1 VPAELNA
8 ASRKRQ
14 TGGHYSPSLRAGDF
28 VFVAGQTP
36 RDAERRIVGTTIEEQ
51 TAATIENLRAVLAD
65 VGARLEQVVQATV
78 HLADLR
84 DAPRFDATYAAYFP
98 DNPPVRTTVG
108 SVLNGVLVEID
119 VIAYVG
125 TSAPRDSGA

>member
-1 VPAELNA
+1 MPDAPNIT
-8 ASRKRQ
+8 SRKRQ

-36 RDAERRIVGTTIEEQ
+36 RDAERRIIGTTIEEQ
-51 TAATIENLRAVLAD
+51 TAATIETLRAVLAD
-65 VGARLEQVVQATV
+65 AGARLEQVVKATV

-84 DAPRFDATYAAYFP
+84 DAPRFNATYAAYFP
-98 DNPPVRTTVG
+98 ENPPVRTTVG

-125 TSAPRDSGA
+125 GDAARRTGS